1 MSIKTNNLFDKDNAV
16 LLDLYPTQTG
26 LVADGLVEGNNS
38 HSLLIPISPGKYRF
52 SIFHPQGSLVRNRHR
67 IASYSEYPVAGMEA
81 LSWSETSKRECG
93 SLSVTFTVP
102 NGAKY
107 ILLFLW
113 TGEEYTVDVIN
124 RVIAHNNI
132 IVRDVGT
139 LEEIEWD
146 NIGERFYETGIDKCV
161 LYPIKSGRYRS
172 GVAWN
177 GVSAINES
185 SSGAEANSVY
195 ADNRKYLNIM
205 SDEELKLTI
214 EAYDYPDEFLDCL
227 GQKEVSDGLTIFQQK
242 RNHFG
247 LCYRTILGN
256 DTDGTECAYKIHV
269 VFDCL
274 ASPSDRSYATINE
287 SPEAM
292 SFSWEVST
300 TPAKIED
307 GKPSAD
313 MIFDSYKL
321 GNSGLM
327 NVLRALE
334 RILYGTSETAPTFLK
349 PSDIYDV
356 FESEMY
362 MRDSDNDTILDNLGE
377 KLITSVFD

>member
-1 MSIKTNNLFDKDNAV
+1 
-16 LLDLYPTQTG
+16 
-26 LVADGLVEGNNS
+26 
-38 HSLLIPISPGKYRF
+38 
-52 SIFHPQGSLVRNRHR
+52 
-67 IASYSEYPVAGMEA
+67 MEA
-81 LSWSETSKRECG
+81 LSWSETSKREG
-93 SLSVTFTVP
+93 SSLSVTFTVP

-161 LYPIKSGRYRS
+161 LYPIKSGRYKS

-177 GVSAINES
+177 GISAINES
-185 SSGAEANSVY
+185 SSGAEANSIY

-227 GQKEVSDGLTIFQQK
+227 GQKEVSDGITIFQQK

-256 DTDGTECAYKIHV
+256 DIEGAECAYKIHV